1 MCQMVFTSDQAF
13 FDKIGEKETKKYFD
27 ECYKFICNYK
37 NLGEKNII
45 SAVVHLDEGAP
56 HLHLMFVPVVH
67 TKDKDG
73 KEIEKI
79 CARDFWKGRDS
90 YRKLQDAY
98 FNHVKSKGFDLERG
112 MFVEDT
118 GRKHYSVEEYKKITN
133 YENTKKILK
142 EMKLELPEVPDIND
156 ISKFSIKRDEKILEK
171 IIKPQNDLIKELY
184 KDNLALNK
192 ELSKQA
198 KVVDEAVKYQKERD
212 KIIADNKELH
222 NTVQELK
229 HEYQNKNYPSG
240 FMQLDKMNNEFVL
253 NCYSF
258 GDDHFAVRKMKETTI
273 DSINLMKN
281 KKLLYLNGNYYI
293 TDFNNLTSKEFIVYD
308 ILNNSNIMINRNEA
322 EQIPKASYAN
332 TGISKS
338 ANNVSVMVQGYT
350 SMRLATYNNVNDSG
364 IGCAAIVGTNICM
377 YWANFRGKASL
388 APTMMSTY
396 TDLYKK
402 MNIRSSTSGGTT
414 CTEAYN
420 GLKSYVNGKGYAIPY
435 SGTAS

>member
-1 MCQMVFTSDQAF
+1 MSYAIVRNEKLTRAEINGKGTHNDRKAKNHTNKDIDHTRTHLNYYIKKNELTYTKEFDKYLKENNLQCHLRSNSIIMCQMVFTSDQAF
-13 FDKIGEKETKKYFD
+13 FDKIGEKETKRYFD

-67 TKDKDG
+67 TKDKAG
-73 KEIEKI
+73 NEIDKI

-118 GRKHYSVEEYKKITN
+118 NRKHYTIEEYKKITN

-171 IIKPQNDLIKELY
+171 IIKPQSDLIKELY

-198 KVVDEAVKYQKERD
+198 KVVDEAVKYQKERNTIMAD
-212 KIIADNKELH
+212 NRALHLEVENIKKKYKEKEFDLKWDYENEIKHLEKENNRLSKIIDKFYKTIDKFIEWICDKFNFGDSKELVKKFQDDTH
-222 NTVQELK
+222 TLIDPVK
-229 HEYQNKNYPSG
+229 
-240 FMQLDKMNNEFVL
+240 QLDFEEK
-253 NCYSF
+253 
-258 GDDHFAVRKMKETTI
+258 
-273 DSINLMKN
+273 
-281 KKLLYLNGNYYI
+281 
-293 TDFNNLTSKEFIVYD
+293 
-308 ILNNSNIMINRNEA
+308 
-322 EQIPKASYAN
+322 QKALDWELE
-332 TGISKS
+332 
-338 ANNVSVMVQGYT
+338 
-350 SMRLATYNNVNDSG
+350 R
-364 IGCAAIVGTNICM
+364 
-377 YWANFRGKASL
+377 
-388 APTMMSTY
+388 
-396 TDLYKK
+396 
-402 MNIRSSTSGGTT
+402 
-414 CTEAYN
+414 
-420 GLKSYVNGKGYAIPY
+420 
-435 SGTAS
+435 